1 MTQVN
6 SRSEWV
12 ELHVFGDGS
21 KKISLTEQEE
31 RELAIHE
38 AGHFVSNQE
47 LLQDRKKI
55 WCITI
60 IPTDDHF
67 GANIFLKDKYFLE
80 NKEDYENEIA
90 VLVSG
95 KIASEQMGFK
105 ARFYEKD
112 LIEAY
117 ECALECV
124 EKYYPKG
131 LEDKEEQALLL
142 ITKGGNIA
150 KKILK
155 ENEDKLETI
164 AQALLFRKVLLGEEA
179 QAIYDG
185 TLTIEELEPL
195 ELD

>member
-80 NKEDYENEIA
+80 NKEDHENEIA

-142 ITKGGNIA
+142 VKYTMLNITHLLLREWQKMVKHRLYKEMMI
-150 KKILK
+150 KKKLLK
-155 ENEDKLETI
+155 N
-164 AQALLFRKVLLGEEA
+164 A
-179 QAIYDG
+179 
-185 TLTIEELEPL
+185 
-195 ELD
+195 

>member
-1 MTQVN
+1 MTQIN
-6 SRSEWV
+6 NRREWIG
-12 ELHVFGDGS
+12 LHVFGEGS
-21 KKISLTEQEE
+21 KKISLTGQEE
-31 RELAIHE
+31 RELSIHE
-38 AGHFVSNQE
+38 SGHFVSIQE

-67 GANIFLKDKYFLE
+67 GANFFFKDQYVLE
-80 NKEDYENEIA
+80 NKEDYEKEIA

-105 ARFYEKD
+105 ARFYEQD

-117 ECALECV
+117 QCALECV

-164 AQALLFRKVLLGEEA
+164 AQALLFRKVLLGKEA
-179 QAIYDG
+179 EDLYNG
-185 TLTIEELEPL
+185 TLTIEELKPL

>member
-1 MTQVN
+1 MC
-6 SRSEWV
+6 W
-12 ELHVFGDGS
+12 
-21 KKISLTEQEE
+21 K
-31 RELAIHE
+31 
-38 AGHFVSNQE
+38 
-47 LLQDRKKI
+47 
-55 WCITI
+55 
-60 IPTDDHF
+60 
-67 GANIFLKDKYFLE
+67 
-80 NKEDYENEIA
+80 
-90 VLVSG
+90 VLS
-95 KIASEQMGFK
+95 
-105 ARFYEKD
+105 
-112 LIEAY
+112 
-117 ECALECV
+117 
-124 EKYYPKG
+124 KG

>member
-1 MTQVN
+1 M
-6 SRSEWV
+6 
-12 ELHVFGDGS
+12 
-21 KKISLTEQEE
+21 
-31 RELAIHE
+31 
-38 AGHFVSNQE
+38 
-47 LLQDRKKI
+47 

-60 IPTDDHF
+60 IPTKNHL
-67 GANIFLKDKYFLE
+67 GSNLFLKDKYVLK

-95 KIASEQMGFK
+95 KIASEQMGFEP
-105 ARFYEKD
+105 RFYEKD
-112 LIEAY
+112 LLEAFNY
-117 ECALECV
+117 ARECV

>member
-1 MTQVN
+1 MTQIN
-6 SRSEWV
+6 NRREWIG
-12 ELHVFGDGS
+12 LHVFGEGS
-21 KKISLTEQEE
+21 KKISLTGQEE
-31 RELAIHE
+31 RELSIHE
-38 AGHFVSNQE
+38 SGHFVSIQE

-67 GANIFLKDKYFLE
+67 GANFFFKDQYVLE
-80 NKEDYENEIA
+80 NKEDYEKEIA

-105 ARFYEKD
+105 ARFYEQD

-117 ECALECV
+117 QCALECV